1 MAESPGGYPGDEELL
16 KLAPMGPA
24 DQIITGNKDRLPD
37 VGDKGCNRVTLVNII
52 FIFRAK

>member
-1 MAESPGGYPGDEELL
+1 MAEAPGGYPGDEELL

-37 VGDKGCNRVTLVNII
+37 VGGKGCNRVTLVNII